1 MSRAPAKKILLV
13 SPARKRVPGEDFVF
27 RLGFLNLPYLAAVTP
42 PDYAVEILDE
52 EWQPIDCDAPVAL
65 VGLSAQTPVACRAYQ
80 IADAFRKRGV
90 PVVMGGV
97 HASTLPEEALA
108 HVDAVIIGEGEFVW
122 PEVLADLENGTL
134 KRIYDGGVGHGLEG
148 LPRPRRDL
156 LNPAKYMPLT
166 MVETTRGCPHQC
178 DFCGVSKF
186 FGHRYRKRPPQEV
199 IAELAGL
206 FGGGFRHAWSR
217 RLARLGL
224 DLPYFMERRLVYFI
238 DSNFAADTAHAWPIM
253 EAMADMDVL
262 WWCHATT
269 DIAGDERL
277 LAMMRRSGC
286 VAVNIGFESLS
297 GDNLR
302 TMRKGFTRAGQY
314 AEAVR
319 RIHASDIGVMG
330 TFVVGFDGEGADIFQ
345 RIFDFSQ
352 ENRLDWALT
361 FIRTPYPG
369 TRLFE
374 QMEAEG
380 RLLTTDWEKYDTL
393 NCVFQ
398 PRGMTESELE
408 KGVRALWKRT
418 FSLASLRRRILS
430 RPFVHPLFYLGMNM
444 QFHLMT
450 RRWKP
455 TYDPFARKMRE
466 ESLRRPG
473 GMMPPGPPQKGVCGD
488 G

>member
-1 MSRAPAKKILLV
+1 M
-13 SPARKRVPGEDFVF
+13 SPARKRIPGEDFVF

-42 PDYAVEILDE
+42 PHYAVEIIDE
-52 EWQPIDCDAPVAL
+52 EWQTVDFAAPAAL
-65 VGLSAQTPVACRAYQ
+65 VAVSAQTPVACRAYQ

-122 PEVLADLENGTL
+122 AEVLADLERGQLKKTYAAGT
-134 KRIYDGGVGHGLEG
+134 GHGLAG
-148 LPRPRRDL
+148 LPWPRRDL

-186 FGHRYRKRPPQEV
+186 FGHRYRRRPPEEV
-199 IAELAGL
+199 IAELESL
-206 FGGGFRHAWSR
+206 FGGGFRHTWCK
-217 RLARLGL
+217 RLANWGL
-224 DLPYFMERRLVYFI
+224 DLPYFFEKRLIYFI
-238 DSNFAADTAHAWPIM
+238 DSNFAADRGQAWAIM
-253 EAMADMDVL
+253 EAMTAMDVR

-269 DIAGDERL
+269 DIADDAKL
-277 LAMMRRSGC
+277 LEMMRRSGC
-286 VAVNIGFESLS
+286 LAVNIGFESLS
-297 GDNLR
+297 GDNLKA
-302 TMRKGFTRAGQY
+302 MRKGFTRANEY

-330 TFVVGFDGEGADIFQ
+330 TFVVGFDGEDTSIFR
-345 RIFDFSQ
+345 RIYDFSI

-374 QMEAEG
+374 ELDAAG
-380 RLLTTDWEKYDTL
+380 RLLTLDWEKYDTL
-393 NCVFQ
+393 NCVYE
-398 PRGMTESELE
+398 PKGLAVSELE
-408 KGVRALWKRT
+408 KGVRALWKHT
-418 FSLASLRRRILS
+418 FSLASIGRRILR
-430 RPFVHPLFYLGMNM
+430 RPVVHPLFYLGMNM

-455 TYDPFARKMRE
+455 RFDPVAPKKTR
-466 ESLRRPG
+466 
-473 GMMPPGPPQKGVCGD
+473 
-488 G
+488 